1 MIVYVVT
8 ARFSTTIQGL
18 IRGLGADARG
28 RLSYLTYEE
37 LFFERAAPIAHT
49 IFTDFDRLTRYE
61 LDCAGAVALRLQAA
75 APEIR
80 ILNHPL
86 HALERV
92 PLLRRLREEGVN
104 DFDVQRIDT
113 GARPERFPVFLR
125 AEDGYGGPETGIIA
139 SDAEFDQALAELRRD
154 GKGLKG
160 RIAVGYVGEPDA
172 KGVHRKYGAFNVGG
186 AIVPQHLMR
195 SEHWVV
201 KKNSAAIGP
210 AEIEEELAFIR
221 ENPHAEQLARAFRI
235 GGLDFGRVDYGFHR
249 GRLQVY
255 EINSN
260 PSFPNFGKSDGRS
273 ERRPLI
279 RERFVAAL
287 RAIDTPHRRGR
298 IGFPEIRPRAHDLH
312 LPRTRLPAS
321 LGRRILDSVTGRAK
335 HGKDPE

>member
-18 IRGLGADARG
+18 IRGLGAAARG

-37 LFFERAAPIAHT
+37 LFFERAAPIAHYV
-49 IFTDFDRLTRYE
+49 FTDFDRLTRYE

-75 APEIR
+75 PEIR

-86 HALERV
+86 KALERV
-92 PLLRRLREEGVN
+92 PLLHRLKAEGFN
-104 DFDVQRIDT
+104 DFGVQRLDT
-113 GARPERFPVFLR
+113 GMRPDEFPVFLR
-125 AEDGYGGPETGIIA
+125 AEDGYGGPETDIIH
-139 SDAEFDQALAELRRD
+139 SQAEFDRAVEELQRS

-172 KGVHRKYGAFNVGG
+172 NGVHRKYGAFNIGG
-186 AIVPQHLMR
+186 LIIPQHLMR
-195 SEHWVV
+195 SQHWVV

-221 ENPHAEQLARAFRI
+221 QNPHAEELARAFRI

-260 PSFPNFGKSDGRS
+260 PSFPNFGKLDGRG

-279 RERFVAAL
+279 RERFLSAL
-287 RAIDTPHRRGR
+287 AAIDTPHRQGR
-298 IGFPEIRPRAHDLH
+298 VGFPEIRPRAHDLH

-321 LGRRILDSVTGRAK
+321 LGRRLLDRVTGRAK
-335 HGKDPE
+335 HGKDQG